1 MGIDPETQLMERC
14 RGGEADAWSEVFAQY
29 YPAVG
34 RLVFQLSADFT
45 REDAEEICQ
54 EVFLS
59 VVKNLGSFDGR
70 SRLQTWIFRIAINE
84 ARDYRQ
90 RQCAAKRGGGVRPLS
105 LEAEDPATGL
115 TLDPPGAGLA
125 PDGVLLR
132 AEELGLVS
140 QALEQLNPAER
151 EVIELRYF
159 GDLSYDEIARALELN
174 PRTVSSRLSR
184 SLDRLEVILRALLAA
199 ERPEWSVA

>member
-1 MGIDPETQLMERC
+1 MSPPPETQLIERC
-14 RGGEADAWSEVFAQY
+14 RDGQADAWSELFAQY

-59 VVKNLGSFDGR
+59 VVKNLGSFNGR

-90 RQCAAKRGGGVRPLS
+90 RQCAAKRGGGVGPLS
-105 LEAEDPATGL
+105 LDAEDPATGL
-115 TLDPPGAGLA
+115 TLDPPGVGLA

-140 QALEQLNPAER
+140 QALAQLSRPDR
-151 EVIELRYF
+151 EVLELRYF
-159 GDLSYDEIARALELN
+159 GDLSYEEIAHALELN

-184 SLDRLEVILRALLAA
+184 SLDRLEVVLRGLLATGRRELSPA
-199 ERPEWSVA
+199 